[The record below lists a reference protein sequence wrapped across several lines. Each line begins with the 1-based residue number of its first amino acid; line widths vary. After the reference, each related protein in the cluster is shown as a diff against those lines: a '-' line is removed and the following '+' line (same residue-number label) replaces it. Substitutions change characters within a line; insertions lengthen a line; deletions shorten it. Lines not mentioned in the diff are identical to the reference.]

1 MRRAIMVKGNLRMN
15 LLSAKS
21 TCHSPACAF
30 CLPF

>member
-1 MRRAIMVKGNLRMN
+1 MTCDIMVKGNLRMN

>member
-1 MRRAIMVKGNLRMN
+1 MIKGNLRMN

-30 CLPF
+30 CLPFNI